1 MADPSK
7 YTQGYD
13 FSNFADSNPTTP
25 LPGDRLDNELAN
37 ISAST
42 DELRLAV
49 MDIRRSDGALKNG
62 IVTADSLSP
71 SLTSVTGSW
80 EGPWGSGTAYTV
92 NQSVSNDGSS
102 YICTVAHT
110 SGASTEPGVGAS
122 WATYWDLTASKGGD
136 GADGASGTI
145 GGSTGSTDNRLL
157 RADGTGGATLQASA
171 ITVDDSGNM
180 SGVGTFN
187 GYTPRE
193 VFTANRTYYVST
205 SGSDSNDGLTVGAPF
220 ATIQKAWNVLVTKD
234 LNGFTATIK
243 LADGTYT
250 AGLNATVPVIGGP
263 VVIDGNSSTPTN
275 VLLGPTGSAIQVVCA
290 ANVTLKNF
298 KLTSTIYGVV
308 SRFGGV
314 VYSGTGM
321 EYGTNTVDMW
331 RSDNGGYIGS
341 AANFTISGGGQKGFE
356 ALRGGII
363 EVAGVTITL
372 TGTPNYSNAFA
383 KADGGTVYF
392 WSPGTTW
399 SGSAT
404 GKRYDAI
411 GNGVVNSFGAATTWL
426 PGSVAG
432 TTSTGGQYV

>member
-1 MADPSK
+1 MEA
-7 YTQGYD
+7 GAEVN
-13 FSNFADSNPTTP
+13 NFA
-25 LPGDRLDNELAN
+25 
-37 ISAST
+37 
-42 DELRLAV
+42 
-49 MDIRRSDGALKNG
+49 
-62 IVTADSLSP
+62 
-71 SLTSVTGSW
+71 
-80 EGPWGSGTAYTV
+80 
-92 NQSVSNDGSS
+92 
-102 YICTVAHT
+102 
-110 SGASTEPGVGAS
+110 
-122 WATYWDLTASKGGD
+122 
-136 GADGASGTI
+136 
-145 GGSTGSTDNRLL
+145 GSTGATDNRLL

-298 KLTSTIYGVV
+298 KLTSTIYGVM